1 MKNLLYVFFVLYSL
15 TSLYPQQFHS
25 IDGIE
30 DDQGNTLLLYRLGEE
45 FFFYNPVYK
54 LNTFSFSEELLIQ
67 AYYINYPSGE
77 IAKAVLDFE
86 FFPANANNFM
96 NVGYEIN
103 PDNHGYIARNDTIVF
118 GGFDEYIRVDI
129 SKQDPQKVF
138 VFSGGGPV
146 RSWDGGYTF
155 PLDSIPLVTNFIPIA
170 IADFDDEVMFGFDEN
185 SNFCKDGE
193 LIDTSL
199 VIFDQ
204 NSKLLYDINQFHI
217 YRVNRTYGGYSL
229 NVSNNKGNAFTWTK
243 TYQSENPIFIS
254 IDSTQSGVVYL
265 ADGRKIYKSVNN
277 GYTFSEY
284 KSLPS
289 KLVGIYKK
297 PNSEILYAASKS
309 MIFKVTP
316 DSVLV
321 IKSLPI
327 PEDVFSFYPL
337 SVGNYWVYNV
347 TDWSYPYYDEDTF
360 TKKVISKEIL
370 SNGKEYFKIEEKYY
384 NSSYINYVYERVD
397 SAKGII
403 YQFNSDCPNP
413 DSEKVI
419 DDFTAEVGDSILIQ
433 RFTMCW
439 DSILTKF
446 SDSGSEIIFNEN
458 RNFRTY
464 EYSWLVSYNYKLAQ
478 GIGLYNIR
486 NGYDFGESYFTLN
499 GCVIDDIVYGDT
511 TLTDIDDPQNQIPT
525 EFRLEQNYPNPFN
538 PSTKISWQLPAAC
551 TVTLKIFNAVG
562 EEVATILNDA
572 YQNAGE
578 HSSLVTLNS
587 SWPSGV
593 YFYKIRAGN
602 FVDIKKM
609 ILLK

>member
-129 SKQDPQKVF
+129 SKQDAQKVF

-170 IADFDDEVMFGFDEN
+170 IADFYDEVMFGFDEN